1 LDLPGWQAIY
11 QQLKDKNFEI
21 ISVAQDTGG
30 AKDAGPWI
38 DPLHYL
44 EAKPGLPKETVE
56 TARKIGRLGYTVL
69 IDEKHLVSKLY
80 NMVNVPTGVWI
91 NEKGRIV
98 RPNEVAFVDDRF
110 KNFSGLDSAPYLS
123 ALKDW
128 VERGEKSAYV
138 MSEDRLR
145 EKLAAHD
152 PSLAMAAAE
161 FGLGEQLYKSGH
173 AAEAIP
179 HFKEAQRLNPR
190 SWSYKRQAWALSDA
204 KRDYGTTFMEEV
216 DKIGG
221 SKVYYTPPDLPA
233 EKKPEKPQ

>member
-1 LDLPGWQAIY
+1 
-11 QQLKDKNFEI
+11 
-21 ISVAQDTGG
+21 V
-30 AKDAGPWI
+30 KDAGPWI
-38 DPLHYL
+38 DPLKY
-44 EAKPGLPKETVE
+44 ADSKPDLPKETIE
-56 TARKIGRLGYTVL
+56 TAKKVGPLTYTVL

-91 NEKGRIV
+91 DEKGRIV

-128 VERGEKSAYV
+128 AEKGDKSAFV

-145 EKLAAHD
+145 EKLSAND
-152 PSLAMAAAE
+152 PNIAQAAAE

-173 AAEAIP
+173 PEEAIP
-179 HFKEAQRLNPR
+179 HFKEAQRLNPK
-190 SWSYKRQAWALSDA
+190 SWNYKRQAWALSDA
-204 KRDYGTTFMEEV
+204 KRDYGTSFKEEV

-221 SKVYYTPPDLPA
+221 SKVYYPPPELPG
-233 EKKPEKPQ
+233 EKKP